1 MCCKSRLKKRKREE
15 SGQSMVELAVS
26 LVFLLTLIAGVVD
39 LGRAFFTHIAL
50 RDAAQEGALYGSINA
65 NTKTD
70 NDIETRVADVL
81 SDRVDLSDLDVTVE
95 RVDPGDP
102 SDPSDDSVVAYD
114 ASCGGYNIT
123 VTVAYQNFPITM
135 PFLGAIIGQQVDL
148 SANVVD
154 TILSPPCP

>member
-1 MCCKSRLKKRKREE
+1 
-15 SGQSMVELAVS
+15 MVELAVS

-50 RDAAQEGALYGSINA
+50 RDAAQEGALYGSIDA
-65 NTKTD
+65 DTKSSPD
-70 NDIETRVADVL
+70 VVARIEDVL
-81 SDRVDLSDLDVTVE
+81 SDRVDASDLAVTVQ
-95 RVDPGDP
+95 RVNP
-102 SDPSDDSVVAYD
+102 STGGVVAYD
-114 ASCGGYNIT
+114 SSCGGYDIK

-135 PFLGAIIGQQVDL
+135 PFLGAVIGQQVDL

>member
-1 MCCKSRLKKRKREE
+1 MKYKSRRKKHTIDE

-39 LGRAFFTHIAL
+39 LGRAFFTYIAL
-50 RDAAQEGALYGSINA
+50 RDAAQEGALYGSIDSD
-65 NTKTD
+65 TKSD
-70 NDIETRVADVL
+70 ADVVTRVEDVL
-81 SDRVDLSDLDVTVE
+81 SDRVNPADLGVSVT
-95 RVDPGDP
+95 P
-102 SDPSDDSVVAYD
+102 SLSSS
-114 ASCGGYNIT
+114 SCAGNSIEVIVTYN
-123 VTVAYQNFPITM
+123 NFPITM